1 MIVQIFGKKNCN
13 ETKKVL
19 RFFKERNLKF
29 QFIDLAEKAPS
40 KRELETFLKNYEIE
54 ELLDKNG
61 TEYKKRNLQYLVYD
75 IETLLLENPILFK
88 TPIIRWEKGVFLGYS
103 AQDLKNI
110 K

>member
-29 QFIDLAEKAPS
+29 QFIDLSEKAPS

-54 ELLDKNG
+54 ELLDKDS

-75 IETLLLENPILFK
+75 TETLLLENPTLFK